1 MRLEMFTFLFISSS
15 AFFSV
20 PLSSSKFCLM
30 FLSLCNTALNAGLI
44 GLALAYSLSLI
55 MNFQYCVVQSADVES
70 LVCLLIVYNVNFCFR

>member
-1 MRLEMFTFLFISSS
+1 MFTFLFISSS
-15 AFFSV
+15 AFVSV
-20 PLSSSKFCLM
+20 PLSSSKKFCLM

-70 LVCLLIVYNVNFCFR
+70 LVFCAYSIQC